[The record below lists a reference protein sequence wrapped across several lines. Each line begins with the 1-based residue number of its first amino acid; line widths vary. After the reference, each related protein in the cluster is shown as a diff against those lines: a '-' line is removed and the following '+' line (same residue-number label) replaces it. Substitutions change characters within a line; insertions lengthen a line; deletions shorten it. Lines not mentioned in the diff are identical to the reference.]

1 MAIAW
6 SAGIMVYVSAGQYD
20 SWWFGVA
27 WAGLD
32 FVATAIGSTRD
43 SAIQTVQ
50 RCVPEGVKTHL
61 AEAPS
66 SFVKDAVT
74 MLGELERGNEAGKH
88 FTLSAEHLSVPLRR
102 ILTAAAAIPIGY
114 VTTYG
119 NIAVAS
125 GSRARAVGRVMA
137 TNPLYP
143 IVPCH
148 RVVGAGMSLVGYG
161 GKQDARALATKLSRL
176 QAETRGVA
184 GEKDVDVPD
193 GLLTVYPTE
202 WVVNEARA
210 QEERRLRAVEREA
223 ERAATDRRQLRLF

>member
-1 MAIAW
+1 M
-6 SAGIMVYVSAGQYD
+6 YVSAGQYD
-20 SWWFGVA
+20 NSWFGVA
-27 WAGLD
+27 WAGGD

-43 SAIQTVQ
+43 GAIQTVQ

-66 SFVKDAVT
+66 SFVTDAVA

-88 FTLSAEHLSVPLRR
+88 FMLSAEFLSEPLRR

-119 NIAVAS
+119 KIAEAA
-125 GSRARAVGRVMA
+125 GSQARAVGRVMA

-148 RVVGAGMSLVGYG
+148 RVVGADMSLVGYG
-161 GKQDARALATKLSRL
+161 GRQTAGALTAKLSRL
-176 QAETRGVA
+176 RAEARGVA
-184 GEKDVDVPD
+184 GEEEVRVPD
-193 GLLTVYPTE
+193 GVLTVYPTE
-202 WVVNEARA
+202 WVITEAHA
-210 QEERRLRAVEREA
+210 QEERRLRTAGREA
-223 ERAATDRRQLRLF
+223 GRAAADRMQLRLFWIWC

>member
-1 MAIAW
+1 
-6 SAGIMVYVSAGQYD
+6 MVYVSAGQYD
-20 SWWFGVA
+20 SWWFGIA
-27 WAGLD
+27 WASPD

-50 RCVPEGVKTHL
+50 RCVPVGVKTHL
-61 AEAPS
+61 TDASS

-74 MLGELERGNEAGKH
+74 MLGELERGNEANKH
-88 FTLSAEHLSVPLRR
+88 FTLSVEHLSEPLRR

-119 NIAVAS
+119 KIAAAANS
-125 GSRARAVGRVMA
+125 EARAVGRVMA
-137 TNPLYP
+137 RNPLYP

-161 GKQDARALATKLSRL
+161 GRQDAGALAAKLSRL

-184 GEKDVDVPD
+184 REKDLEVPD
-193 GLLTVYPTE
+193 GVLTVYPAE
-202 WVVNEARA
+202 WVIAEARA
-210 QEERRLRAVEREA
+210 QEERRLRTAGREA
-223 ERAATDRRQLRLF
+223 EQAATDRMQLRLF

>member
-1 MAIAW
+1 
-6 SAGIMVYVSAGQYD
+6 MVYVSAGQYD
-20 SWWFGVA
+20 SWWFGIA
-27 WAGLD
+27 WAGPD

-43 SAIQTVQ
+43 GAIQTVQ

-61 AEAPS
+61 TEAPS
-66 SFVKDAVT
+66 SFVDAAVT

-102 ILTAAAAIPIGY
+102 ILTVAAAIPIGY

-119 NIAVAS
+119 KIAAAANS
-125 GSRARAVGRVMA
+125 EARAVGRVMA

-161 GKQDARALATKLSRL
+161 GKQDAGALAAKLSRL
-176 QAETRGVA
+176 QAEARGVEH
-184 GEKDVDVPD
+184 EKEVQVPD
-193 GLLTVYPTE
+193 GVLTVYPTE
-202 WVVNEARA
+202 WVITEARE
-210 QEERRLRAVEREA
+210 QEERRLRTAGRETAREA
-223 ERAATDRRQLRLF
+223 VDRLQLRLF